1 VLFVVNSEPATELA
15 AADFD
20 LICVNL
26 YPSWYSDCGDLDAIA
41 PALERVLGG
50 FWQKYR
56 KPIIISEFGADAI
69 AGMHS
74 EYPLM
79 WSEEYQVEML
89 ERVLDSAA
97 RYPFVIGTHVWNFA
111 DFKVGQHPGRA
122 MLNHKGVF
130 TRDRAPKLAA
140 HALRRRWAPSATG

>member
-1 VLFVVNSEPATELA
+1 
-15 AADFD
+15 
-20 LICVNL
+20 
-26 YPSWYSDCGDLDAIA
+26 
-41 PALERVLGG
+41 
-50 FWQKYR
+50 
-56 KPIIISEFGADAI
+56 
-69 AGMHS
+69 MHS

-89 ERVLDSAA
+89 ERILDCAA
-97 RYPFVIGTHVWNFA
+97 GYDFVVGTHVWNFA

-140 HALRRRWAPSATG
+140 HALRRRWAKNA